1 MSIGKSL
8 HGQTVLVTRNERQAG
23 VFQQKIE
30 ALNGHAVLTSLI
42 RFEPTLTKEKAQA
55 FLKDLQNSHWL
66 VFTSVNG
73 ASFFLNYIKDHHLHK
88 SLTHLKVA
96 AVGEKTSAYL
106 EQHGLKVDVVP
117 ERFIAEELADA
128 LLDHVLPG
136 ERVFVAKGHLS
147 RDVVKETLVPL
158 GIEVKE
164 WILYETVKDEEGIA
178 ALKTAMTKQSFD
190 FITFTSSSTVHSFM
204 HVMEADA
211 AMLAASATCFVTIGP
226 LTKEALLQYGISSE
240 TPDTYT
246 IDGMLDLMCRLS
258 ERKLNH

>member
-1 MSIGKSL
+1 MTIAKSL
-8 HGQTVLVTRNERQAG
+8 HGQSVLVTRNERQAG

-42 RFEPTLTKEKAQA
+42 RFEPTLTKEKANA
-55 FLKDLQNSHWL
+55 FLEDLEASHWL

-73 ASFFLNYIKDHHLHK
+73 ASFFLTYIRDHHLHK
-88 SLTHLKVA
+88 SLSHLKIA
-96 AVGEKTSAYL
+96 AVGDKTSAYL
-106 EQHGLKVDVVP
+106 EQNGFKVNVVP

-128 LLDHVLPG
+128 LIEHVLPG
-136 ERVFVAKGHLS
+136 ECVFVAKGHLS
-147 RDVVKETLVPL
+147 RDVVKQTLVPL
-158 GIEVKE
+158 GTQVKE

-178 ALKTAMTKQSFD
+178 ALKSAMREPLFD

-204 HVMEADA
+204 HAMEADA
-211 AMLAASATCFVTIGP
+211 LQLVTSDTCFVTIGP

-246 IDGMLDLMCRLS
+246 IDGMLDLMCHLS
-258 ERKLNH
+258 ERKLNQ

>member
-1 MSIGKSL
+1 MTIAKSL
-8 HGQTVLVTRNERQAG
+8 HGQSVLVTRNERQAG
-23 VFQQKIE
+23 VFQQKIA

-42 RFEPTLTKEKAQA
+42 RFEPTLTKEKANA
-55 FLKDLQNSHWL
+55 FLKDLEASHWL

-73 ASFFLNYIKDHHLHK
+73 ASFFLTYIRDHHLHK
-88 SLTHLKVA
+88 SLSHLKIA
-96 AVGEKTSAYL
+96 AVGDKTSAYL
-106 EQHGLKVDVVP
+106 EQNGFKVNVVP

-128 LLDHVLPG
+128 LIEHVLPG
-136 ERVFVAKGHLS
+136 ECVFVAKGHLS
-147 RDVVKETLVPL
+147 RDVVKQTLVPL
-158 GIEVKE
+158 GTQVKE

-178 ALKTAMTKQSFD
+178 ALKSAMREPSFD

-211 AMLAASATCFVTIGP
+211 LQLVTSDTCFVTIGP

-246 IDGMLDLMCRLS
+246 IDGMLDLMCHLS
-258 ERKLNH
+258 ERKLNQ

>member
-1 MSIGKSL
+1 MTRAKSL
-8 HGQTVLVTRNERQAG
+8 YGQTVLVTRNERQAG
-23 VFQQKIE
+23 VFRQKIE
-30 ALNGHAVLTSLI
+30 ALNGRAVLTSLI
-42 RFEPTLTKEKAQA
+42 RFEPTLTKEKAEA
-55 FLKDLQNSHWL
+55 FLQDLKASHWL

-73 ASFFLNYIKDHHLHK
+73 ASFFLNYIEEHRLHQ
-88 SLTHLKVA
+88 SLSHLKVA

-106 EQHGLKVDVVP
+106 KQHGFKVDVVP
-117 ERFIAEELADA
+117 EQFIAEELADA
-128 LLDHVLPG
+128 LIEHVQPK
-136 ERVFVAKGHLS
+136 ERVFVAKGRLS
-147 RDVVKETLVPL
+147 RDVVKKTLVPL

-164 WILYETVKDEEGIA
+164 WILYETVKDEDGIA
-178 ALKTAMTKQSFD
+178 ALKSAMMEQSFD

-204 HVMEADA
+204 HAMEADVA
-211 AMLAASATCFVTIGP
+211 RLAASDTCFVTIGP